1 MTSKNSNPDS
11 HRAQIPNSKPDG
23 NQEEHSLFQT
33 NRSFPDK
40 TGQAVPQDD
49 NIEHPESSIPTS
61 AEAQVGRHHPESSIE
76 NPASSIPKSPLFGK
90 TLEELKQVVSELGL
104 PGFTAKQIADWLY
117 KKEISSVEEMTN
129 LSKKARE
136 LLSEKYDLG
145 LMKPM
150 KVQESKDGTKKY
162 LFPTL
167 HNKFIE
173 TAMIPDKE
181 RVTVCVSSQVGC
193 KMGCLFCM
201 TGKQGFNGQLTAGEI
216 LNQIRSIEEYSRITN
231 IVYMGMGEPFDNFDE
246 VLKSTQILTSEWG
259 YGMSPHRVTVSTI
272 GIVPG
277 LRRFLKESNCNIA
290 ISLHTP
296 FDSEREKLMP
306 VQIAY
311 PIQKVIN
318 EILSFDFDNQRKL
331 SFEYI
336 VFGGL
341 NDTPIHVKEMARLL
355 NGIKSHVNLI
365 RFHPIPGTP
374 LNPTD
379 EIRLQEFKDQ
389 LNKKGILTT
398 IRASRGKDI
407 YAACGLLSTKG
418 LE

>member
-1 MTSKNSNPDS
+1 MNKKQEIICSTGSPTESTGSSNL
-11 HRAQIPNSKPDG
+11 
-23 NQEEHSLFQT
+23 E
-33 NRSFPDK
+33 
-40 TGQAVPQDD
+40 
-49 NIEHPESSIPTS
+49 
-61 AEAQVGRHHPESSIE
+61 HPESSIE
-76 NPASSIPKSPLFGK
+76 NPNSKFQIPNSKTDDIQPRRSSESTLRSDIENPVSRIQYPVSSNTKSPLFGK
-90 TLEELKQVVSELGL
+90 TPDELKQIVSEIGL
-104 PGFTAKQIADWLY
+104 PAFTAKQIADWLY
-117 KKEISSVEEMTN
+117 KKEISSIEEMTN

-136 LLSEKYDLG
+136 LLSANYEFG
-145 LMKPM
+145 LIQPL

-216 LNQIRSIEEYSRITN
+216 VNQIRNISEYNQVTN
-231 IVYMGMGEPFDNFDE
+231 IVYMGMGEPFDNLNE
-246 VLKSTQILTSEWG
+246 VLKSIEILTAEWG
-259 YGMSPHRVTVSTI
+259 YAMSPRRITVSSI
-272 GIVPG
+272 GIIPG
-277 LRRFLKESNCNIA
+277 LKRFLNESNCNVA

-311 PIQKVIN
+311 PIEKVLA
-318 EILSFDFDNQRKL
+318 EIRSFTFDNQRKL

-336 VFGGL
+336 VFGGM
-341 NDTPIHVKEMARLL
+341 NDTPAHVKEMARLL
-355 NGIKSHVNLI
+355 NGVKSHVNLI

-374 LNPTD
+374 LQPTD
-379 EIRLQEFKDQ
+379 ENRLQEFKEQ
-389 LNKKGILTT
+389 LNNKGILTT
-398 IRASRGKDI
+398 IRASRGMDI

-418 LE
+418 IGN